1 MNQTAPIRFEQ
12 EGDSRRVF
20 EHKILGNE
28 GSDDSER
35 KDYSQDVVHVGEIIQ
50 FEEFNAD
57 CNHDTEEEEEAK

>member
-1 MNQTAPIRFEQ
+1 M
-12 EGDSRRVF
+12 V
-20 EHKILGNE
+20 NE

-57 CNHDTEEEEEAK
+57 CNHDTEGEEEVKEEKSHRSRNNLVL